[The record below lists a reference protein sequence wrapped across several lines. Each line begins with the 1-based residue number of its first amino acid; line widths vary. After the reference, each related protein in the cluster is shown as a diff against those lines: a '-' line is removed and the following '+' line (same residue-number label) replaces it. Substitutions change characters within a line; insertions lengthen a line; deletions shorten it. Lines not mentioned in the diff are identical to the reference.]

1 MQSIEQ
7 KKISRRAFMA
17 LAGGAVVNIGLPG
30 RFQKV
35 TAAEN
40 SELATQLRP
49 DGRPR
54 LPPGQHAVKQLA
66 FMGGIKGPG
75 NVPGWRLALYGEA
88 LKPGKLSFK
97 ELMQFEQVQLTCD
110 VHCVT
115 GWSLLDANWIGV
127 SLNTLMQHVGIT
139 PKAGFVIFEAP
150 GGYTANIPVAE
161 ARKDNVILA
170 HSFEGEP
177 LTLPHGQ
184 PLRALVP
191 DLYFWKSAKWLEKI
205 YFSSKDI
212 PGYYETSG
220 YSNSADPW
228 KEERFAPNAGSGH

>member
-7 KKISRRAFMA
+7 KKISRRTFMA

-40 SELATQLRP
+40 RELATQLRP

-54 LPPGQHAVKQLA
+54 LPPGQHAVEQLA
-66 FMGGIKGPG
+66 FMGGVKGPG
-75 NVPGWRLALYGEA
+75 SVPDWRMEIYGEVRE
-88 LKPGKLSFK
+88 PGKLSFK
-97 ELMQFEQVQLTCD
+97 ELMQLEQVHCKCD

-115 GWSLLDANWIGV
+115 GWSLLGARWSGI

-191 DLYFWKSAKWLEKI
+191 DRYFWKSAKWLEKI
-205 YFSSKDI
+205 YFSTKDI

-228 KEERFAPNAGSGH
+228 KEERFAPDARSEP

>member
-1 MQSIEQ
+1 MRSIKQ
-7 KKISRRAFMA
+7 KKITRRAFMA
-17 LAGGAVVNIGLPG
+17 LAGGAIINIGLPG

-40 SELATQLRP
+40 RELATQLRP
-49 DGRPR
+49 DGHPR

-75 NVPGWRLALYGEA
+75 NVPDWRLELYGEV
-88 LKPGKLSFK
+88 LKPVKFDFN
-97 ELMQFEQVQLTCD
+97 ELMKLEHLRLTCD

-115 GWSLLDANWIGV
+115 GWSLLDARWSGV
-127 SLNTLMQHVGIT
+127 SLDRLMQHVGVT

-150 GGYTANIPVAE
+150 GGYTANIPMAE
-161 ARKDNVILA
+161 ARKANVILA

-177 LTLPHGQ
+177 LSLPHGQ

-191 DLYFWKSAKWLEKI
+191 DLYFWKSTKWLEKI
-205 YFSSKDI
+205 YFSDKDI

-228 KEERFAPNAGSGH
+228 KEERFTPDAGSGH